1 MSLQCYNH
9 YKVELIRI
17 SNDPSYKFDKSHDRS
32 SKAFFFPQI
41 IEIAIMSEI
50 KLIWHPSHS
59 SNGTKL
65 ERSIKK
71 QQLDDRRNV

>member
-1 MSLQCYNH
+1 MIGQAKH
-9 YKVELIRI
+9 
-17 SNDPSYKFDKSHDRS
+17 
-32 SKAFFFPQI
+32 FFSQI